1 MLSALIP
8 GANLTVQT
16 QRAGDDRAQTRFSV
30 HGAPEAQPI
39 VDGVN
44 QQIVGCTIG
53 CFVFSQ
59 LNIQEVVV
67 ESAGG
72 GADRDFGGLQLTMVP
87 RDGGN
92 TFSGQAMFSYT
103 APGFVS
109 SNINDELLARNLNP
123 DRLGTLKKSP
133 GERCRSRRSD
143 QARPALVL
151 CGCPRRRDADVCGR
165 RLLEQADAAAIA
177 ALRAGRGPRRGERRL
192 VHQGLH
198 RPLHVA
204 GGARAQVRVCALV
217 AAELQLPVQPDWRL
231 AAHTRSL
238 GPAPVRPEL
247 RRQHHL
253 DASRHQPDPARG
265 RRIGA
270 DPEPERHPRARVGR
284 TRRTGSPTRA
294 ST

>member
-1 MLSALIP
+1 MTCVRDPYTVTFTLPGFATVRREGIELRGEFVATVNADMTVGAIEETLTVTGQAPLVDIRSSRDQTQFEGETLDALPGTGRLSMLSALIP

-103 APGFVS
+103 ASQFRQQQHHRRAAGPQPEPGS
-109 SNINDELLARNLNP
+109 AGHAQEI
-123 DRLGTLKKSP
+123 T
-133 GERCRSRRSD
+133 GERRRGRRSD

-151 CGCPRRRDADVCGR
+151 RGCPRGRDAD
-165 RLLEQADAAAIA
+165 
-177 ALRAGRGPRRGERRL
+177 
-192 VHQGLH
+192 
-198 RPLHVA
+198 
-204 GGARAQVRVCALV
+204 
-217 AAELQLPVQPDWRL
+217 
-231 AAHTRSL
+231 
-238 GPAPVRPEL
+238 
-247 RRQHHL
+247 
-253 DASRHQPDPARG
+253 
-265 RRIGA
+265 
-270 DPEPERHPRARVGR
+270 R
-284 TRRTGSPTRA
+284 TRTA
-294 ST
+294 STGTS